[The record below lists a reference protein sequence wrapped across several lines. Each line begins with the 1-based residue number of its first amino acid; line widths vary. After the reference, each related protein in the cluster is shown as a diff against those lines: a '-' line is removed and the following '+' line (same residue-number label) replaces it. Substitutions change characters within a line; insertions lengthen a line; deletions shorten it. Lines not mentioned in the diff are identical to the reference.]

1 MNLFLIRHSI
11 AERPSPSKSDLNR
24 ELTTEGINLI
34 LKSSKFLKM
43 FVPDLELILSSPYI
57 RAFQTAEIISNSFDN
72 KVKLI
77 KENNLA
83 AGCSTSSLIEVISS
97 YDEQNIAVVGH
108 QPDISNHISNLTS
121 NGNVNLVFKPATIA
135 KIIFESKIGY
145 GRGILEMLIPSE
157 VII

>member
-83 AGCSTSSLIEVISS
+83 AGCSTSSLIEVISC

-121 NGNVNLVFKPATIA
+121 NGNVNLVFRPATIA
-135 KIIFESKIGY
+135 KIIFESRIGY
-145 GRGILEMLIPSE
+145 GRGILEILIPSE

>member
-24 ELTTEGINLI
+24 ELTSEGINLI

-83 AGCSTSSLIEVISS
+83 AGCSTSSLIEVISC

-121 NGNVNLVFKPATIA
+121 NGNVNLVFRPATIA
-135 KIIFESKIGY
+135 KIIFESRIGY
-145 GRGILEMLIPSE
+145 GRGILEILIPSE